1 MYLSASHRPYQPV
14 ASSYPTGSDYYTKM
28 TNPYASSLNSY
39 IRERDSEKMQASS
52 HGMAFFDEIWR
63 TKQMMKHFV
72 KVSKRDCC
80 TNPHRFSWKY
90 NKRGKC
96 KGLLLPSQCIARTSD
111 PVARLLKPVQ
121 IKPLPVKQG
130 LVLLMAHGTGYHKEH
145 WEPTIEHLFSLES
158 ELTSTKSP
166 PTPTIR
172 ECWAI
177 DVQNHGEAA
186 VLNEQITREKPEA
199 WSIWDYADSFV
210 TLRRD
215 ILGSNPSYRDNKF
228 VLVAHSASATAAI
241 LATTFFPLP
250 ILQTQNIF
258 HSLVLIE
265 PAIAPT
271 PAFIDPALHT
281 PLYRAISLLMTNRK
295 DTWASKEEARVWMEK
310 KIPWGMWDARVLK
323 AYVDFGANAHVGDNE
338 AGKRTASK
346 SKGSHKPIIPIHI
359 VWGDID
365 DLFSREMKDRLED
378 SEQGRVFTSVTR
390 VEDVGH
396 MMIQT
401 SPQATAK
408 ALWDIFSESTPD
420 AVSFLGENSEDQGTQ
435 KPRNQRR
442 VHAFEVI
449 SWDQH
454 L

>member
-1 MYLSASHRPYQPV
+1 MEGF
-14 ASSYPTGSDYYTKM
+14 GSDEFIANVMVALET
-28 TNPYASSLNSY
+28 SSLTFETHTTGLSLLNSAKCY
-39 IRERDSEKMQASS
+39 RPLQSDSTRDDQ
-52 HGMAFFDEIWR
+52 
-63 TKQMMKHFV
+63 
-72 KVSKRDCC
+72 
-80 TNPHRFSWKY
+80 
-90 NKRGKC
+90 
-96 KGLLLPSQCIARTSD
+96 
-111 PVARLLKPVQ
+111 
-121 IKPLPVKQG
+121 VKQG

-145 WEPTIEHLFSLES
+145 WEPTIEHLFDLES
-158 ELTSTKSP
+158 EFTSTKTP

-186 VLNEQITREKPEA
+186 MLNEQITREKPEA

-271 PAFIDPALHT
+271 PAFVDSALHT

-323 AYVDFGANAHVGDNE
+323 AYVDFGLVDNAKGGVTLSCTRQTEALAYERGIRQSLPGLWQLNLLCSANAHVGDNE
-338 AGKRTASK
+338 AGTRTASK
-346 SKGSHKPIIPIHI
+346 TKENYKPIIPIHI

-378 SEQGRVFTSVTR
+378 LEQGRVFTSVTR

-435 KPRNQRR
+435 KPRNPRR
-442 VHAFEVI
+442 GNLH
-449 SWDQH
+449 SR

>member
-1 MYLSASHRPYQPV
+1 MV
-14 ASSYPTGSDYYTKM
+14 ALET
-28 TNPYASSLNSY
+28 SSLTFETHTTGLSLLNSAKCY
-39 IRERDSEKMQASS
+39 RPLQSDSTRDDQ
-52 HGMAFFDEIWR
+52 
-63 TKQMMKHFV
+63 
-72 KVSKRDCC
+72 
-80 TNPHRFSWKY
+80 
-90 NKRGKC
+90 
-96 KGLLLPSQCIARTSD
+96 
-111 PVARLLKPVQ
+111 
-121 IKPLPVKQG
+121 VKQG

-145 WEPTIEHLFSLES
+145 WEPTIEHLFDLES
-158 ELTSTKSP
+158 ELTSTKTP

-186 VLNEQITREKPEA
+186 VLNEQVTRERPEA
-199 WSIWDYADSFV
+199 WCKHRSAIHN
-210 TLRRD
+210 

-271 PAFIDPALHT
+271 PAFVDPALHT

-295 DTWASKEEARVWMEK
+295 NTWASKEEARVWMEK

-323 AYVDFGANAHVGDNE
+323 AYVDFGLVDNAKGGVTLSCTRQTE
-338 AGKRTASK
+338 ALAYERGIRQSTRTASK
-346 SKGSHKPIIPIHI
+346 TKGNYKPIIPIHI

-378 SEQGRVFTSVTR
+378 PEQGRVFTSVTR

-396 MMIQT
+396 MVSMGSKFVGVAFDSIKQMIQT

-420 AVSFLGENSEDQGTQ
+420 AVSLLGENSEDQGTQ
-435 KPRNQRR
+435 KPRNPRR
-442 VHAFEVI
+442 GNLH
-449 SWDQH
+449 SR

>member
-1 MYLSASHRPYQPV
+1 MV
-14 ASSYPTGSDYYTKM
+14 ALEI
-28 TNPYASSLNSY
+28 SSLTFETHTTGLSLLNSAKCY
-39 IRERDSEKMQASS
+39 RPLQSDSTRDDQ
-52 HGMAFFDEIWR
+52 
-63 TKQMMKHFV
+63 
-72 KVSKRDCC
+72 
-80 TNPHRFSWKY
+80 
-90 NKRGKC
+90 
-96 KGLLLPSQCIARTSD
+96 
-111 PVARLLKPVQ
+111 
-121 IKPLPVKQG
+121 VKQG

-145 WEPTIEHLFSLES
+145 WEPTIEHLFDLES
-158 ELTSTKSP
+158 ELTSTKTP
-166 PTPTIR
+166 PTLTIR

-271 PAFIDPALHT
+271 PAFVDPALHT

-323 AYVDFGANAHVGDNE
+323 AYVDFGLVDNAKGGVTLSCTRQTE
-338 AGKRTASK
+338 ALAYERGIRQSTRTASK
-346 SKGSHKPIIPIHI
+346 SKGNHKPIIPIHI
-359 VWGDID
+359 LWGDID

-408 ALWDIFSESTPD
+408 ALWNIFSESTPD
-420 AVSFLGENSEDQGTQ
+420 AVNFLGENSEDQGTQ

-442 VHAFEVI
+442 GNLH
-449 SWDQH
+449 SR